1 MTIAFYMAQVL
12 DPANRTNKA
21 ILDQLRADPLI
32 EFIDRYDEQLDELV
46 GLRPPPEAGLVAEP
60 RQWAYFPW
68 RRAVVAVLG
77 PRAFRRVRL
86 DRNRNK
92 ITAEEQARLATL
104 RIGVVGLSVG
114 HVIAHT
120 LAAQGLCGE
129 LRLADFDEIEL
140 SNLNRVPATV
150 MDLGINKGEV
160 AARRIAEL
168 DPYLQVRVLDAG
180 LALENVAEFLDGL
193 DIVIEECDSLDIK
206 AILREGARDRRI
218 PVLMATSDRG
228 LVDVERFDL
237 EPQRPIL
244 HGLLGELD
252 SALLAGMTSREKIPH
267 MLRFLEAEQLS
278 ARISASAVEVDRTLS
293 TWPQLAGDVILGAS
307 ALTEAVRRIG
317 LGEEL
322 RSGRTR
328 VDVGSA
334 FDKLDEPKVV
344 GGCLPLPADNS
355 YPPLS
360 GASGVIA
367 AAAIRA
373 PSGGNAQPWRIEIGP
388 DVITIRLA
396 PEHTSTMDVGYR
408 ASAVAIG
415 AALFNAKVAAA
426 HRQMLG
432 PVSLLEGVDGTPLQ
446 ATLNLRAGSD
456 PDLAALYEPM
466 LARETNRRL
475 GTPRPIPAE
484 TVELLGSLARREG
497 ARLHLVTERDDIECT
512 ATILAAADRIRY
524 LTPGLHAEMISELR
538 WPGDHFADSGIDVNS
553 LELGPGE
560 LAVLDILR
568 RPDVMMH
575 LAQWDA
581 GTALGEDTRRRVLAC
596 SAIAVITVTESTLTD
611 YARGGA
617 AVEAVWIVAQQ
628 CGLAVQPISPV
639 FVYARDAGDLTE
651 LSASFADELGEQQQK
666 FRQLIGIPADAPPAL
681 VLRFAVS
688 DPASVRS
695 RRSLDRISM
704 V

>member
-1 MTIAFYMAQVL
+1 MITASNRAQVL
-12 DPANRTNKA
+12 DPAEPTDTA
-21 ILDQLRADPLI
+21 LLEQLRANPVI
-32 EFIDRYDEQLDELV
+32 EFVDHHGEQLEELRA
-46 GLRPPPEAGLVAEP
+46 LRPPPDAELIAEP
-60 RQWAYFPW
+60 GRWVYYPW
-68 RRAVVAVLG
+68 RRTVVAVLG
-77 PRAFRRVRL
+77 PRALRKVRL
-86 DRNRNK
+86 DRNRNM
-92 ITAEEQARLATL
+92 ITAEEQVRFSAL

-120 LAAQGLCGE
+120 LAAEGLCGE
-129 LRLADFDEIEL
+129 LRLTDFDQIEL

-150 MDLGINKGEV
+150 LDIGVNKAEV

-168 DPYLQVRVLDAG
+168 DPYLHVRVMDAG
-180 LALENVAEFLDGL
+180 LTPETVDEFLDGL

-206 AILREGARDRRI
+206 AVLRECARARRI

-244 HGLLGELD
+244 HGLLGDLD
-252 SALLAGMTSREKIPH
+252 TALLAGMTSREKIPH

-278 ARISASAVEVDRTLS
+278 ARISASAVEVDRMLS
-293 TWPQLAGDVILGAS
+293 TWPQLAGDVVLGAS
-307 ALTEAVRRIG
+307 ALAEAVRRIG
-317 LGEEL
+317 LGEDL

-328 VDVGSA
+328 IDVGSA

-396 PEHTSTMDVGYR
+396 PEYTSTMDVGYR
-408 ASAVAIG
+408 ASAVALG

-426 HRQMLG
+426 HQQMLG

-446 ATLNLRAGSD
+446 ATLSLRAGAD
-456 PDLAALYEPM
+456 PDLAGLYEPM
-466 LARETNRRL
+466 LARETNRRI
-475 GTPRPIPAE
+475 GTARPIPAE
-484 TVELLGSLARREG
+484 TVELLGSLARRQG
-497 ARLHLVTERDDIECT
+497 ARLHLVTERDDIDCA

-524 LTPGLHAEMISELR
+524 LTPGLHADMVSELR
-538 WPGDHFADSGIDVNS
+538 WPDDHFVDSGIDVNS

-560 LAVLDILR
+560 LAILDILR
-568 RPDVMMH
+568 RPDVMIH

-581 GTALGEDTRRRVLAC
+581 GIALGEDTRRRVLAC
-596 SAIAVITVTESTLTD
+596 SAIAVITVTKSTLID

-617 AVEAVWIVAQQ
+617 AVEAVWIVAQR
-628 CGLAVQPISPV
+628 CGLAVQPISPA
-639 FVYARDAGDLTE
+639 FVYACDAGDLTE
-651 LSASFADELGEQQQK
+651 LSASFADELGELQQK